1 MMDGPEL
8 YEDIFPFDS
17 PPRIVGVRGEV
28 ALTDTTLRDGQQ
40 GWRYLSLEEG
50 LKIYEILAELG
61 GEGAILTTEVFLYTD
76 KDRELARR
84 IMDLGYRYPEPIAWI
99 RATRSDLGLVLESGL
114 GAATILA
121 SISDYHIYFKLGVD
135 RDIAFRKYLEVVEEA
150 LRHGIRVKVT
160 LEDVTRA
167 DLEKNVRPFVESIM
181 RLEERYGAEIIIKL
195 ADTLGVGLPFPEVP
209 PPRGVPAL
217 IRYLIDVVGFP
228 GSRLEFHSHND
239 LGLVVANH
247 LAAWYY
253 GAALSNCTLF
263 GIGERAG
270 NCPLEVMLIHYAG
283 IMGRE
288 NRANLRAIRKAV
300 QLFRELGLNIPEFH
314 PLVGENAFRT
324 KAGIHV
330 DGLIKNPRVYLPFDP
345 YEVLG
350 IPYSVAINPYS
361 GRAAIALWL
370 SYRLREGNGRDISRL
385 KNDPRVMAIYNEI
398 LDIFRRGR
406 ALPMTDAE
414 MMEIASKYFPELQGV

>member
-1 MMDGPEL
+1 MMHDAEL
-8 YEDIFPFDS
+8 YNDIFPFDS

-40 GWRYLSLEEG
+40 GWRYLTVEEG
-50 LKIYEILAELG
+50 LRIYEVLAELG
-61 GEGAILTTEVFLYTD
+61 GDGAILTTELFLYTS

-84 IMDLGYRYPEPIAWI
+84 ILDLGLKYPEPIAWM

-114 GAATILA
+114 DSVAILA
-121 SISDYHIYFKLGVD
+121 SISDYHIMYKLGVD
-135 RDIAFRKYLEVVEEA
+135 RERAFRKYLEVVEEA
-150 LRHGIRVKVT
+150 LRHGLEVKVT

-167 DLEKNVRPFVESIM
+167 SPEKNIGPFIEAVM
-181 RLEERYGAEIIIKL
+181 RLEEKYGAEIIIKL
-195 ADTLGVGLPFPEVP
+195 ADTLGLGLPMPEVP

-217 IRYLIDVVGFP
+217 IRFVTQELGFP

-239 LGLVVANH
+239 LGLVIANH

-270 NCPLEVMLIHYAG
+270 NCPLEVMLVHYAG

-288 NRANLRAIRKAV
+288 SKANLRAIVKAAR
-300 QLFRELGLNIPEFH
+300 LFRELGLNIPEFH
-314 PLVGENAFRT
+314 PIVGENAFRT

-350 IPYSVAINPYS
+350 IPFSIAINPYS

-370 SYRLREGNGRDISRL
+370 SYRLGDGGVRDLARL
-385 KNDPRVMAIYNEI
+385 KNDPRVIAIYNEV
-398 LDIFRRGR
+398 LESFMRGR
-406 ALPMTDAE
+406 SSPMTDAE
-414 MMEIASKYFPELQGV
+414 MARIASKYFPDLRGA